1 MSTPTVAPGQKQN
14 NSSQSAE
21 SHELAQEFVQFAI
34 ESGVLRFGEF
44 KTKAG
49 RLSPYFFNAG
59 LFDDGAKLGRLAQFY
74 ARGLLLEEKTRGL
87 QFDMIF
93 GPAYKGIPLA
103 AAVAVELARLGRNV
117 PFAYNRKEAKD
128 HGEGGTLVGAP
139 VKGRVLIIDDVI
151 SAGTATRESIAIIR
165 AAGAIPHAVAIALDR
180 QEKAMENGQDVSYS
194 AVQYVTNQLGLH
206 VFAIARLTDLL
217 QYLAEANQAP
227 QGTGEP
233 QAGDSLQV
241 HYQHVLAYRQR
252 YGVN

>member
-1 MSTPTVAPGQKQN
+1 MSNKNATPGQADKHHDHTTD
-14 NSSQSAE
+14 QS
-21 SHELAQEFVQFAI
+21 ELAQEFVQFAV

-74 ARGLLLEEKTRGL
+74 ARQLLLEEESTGL

-103 AAVAVELARLGRNV
+103 AAVSVELARGGRNL

-139 VKGRVLIIDDVI
+139 VRGRVLIIDDVM
-151 SAGTATRESIAIIR
+151 SAGTAARESIAIIQ

-180 QEKAMENGQDVSYS
+180 QEKATENGLDVNYS
-194 AVQYVTNQLGLH
+194 AVQYVTNQLGLQ
-206 VFAIARLTDLL
+206 VCAIARLTDLL
-217 QYLAEANQAP
+217 QYLSAASSADSGNASNGQAL
-227 QGTGEP
+227 QGHH
-233 QAGDSLQV
+233 QA
-241 HYQHVLAYRQR
+241 VLAYREC